1 LKHKHDIKIRSFCAS
16 KSCTHIMISAS
27 ETRIKSSFAS
37 KISTHI
43 FVSKIST
50 HTFASKITAHTFA
63 GKQSKKHNFDR
74 SSSNNSGRSSS
85 VFEKS

>member
-1 LKHKHDIKIRSFCAS
+1 MILKSVVSVLANLVHTYLLVKHAS
-16 KSCTHIMISAS
+16 NHRLLA
-27 ETRIKSSFAS
+27 

-63 GKQSKKHNFDR
+63 GKQSKKRNFDR